1 MKLYLKV
8 ELLLVFSFY
17 YSSHCQG
24 QELAIGDVCPDVRL
38 INYANGETKSF
49 SLADLKSKLIIID
62 FWGTGCT
69 SCIKAFPK
77 IDSLQKKFAGI
88 VQFILVNKE
97 SPDSTK
103 RFFLKRPKI
112 KIPSVPIVMGDS
124 VLHKRFPHFFIP
136 HHVWLDSNNIVQY
149 ITDGHNATAKNIS
162 DFLSGTDPE
171 LSFKKDST
179 VFDDLLV
186 RKIPDWINNV
196 LYYSTLSRHISGLGS
211 GKGISSTIGDK
222 IPNFISS
229 NSSSIFQLLQLAY
242 SEGNKY
248 NFESSNTVV
257 LHLKDKWKFIHPE
270 NEDQLG
276 EWYKSNAY
284 YYELL
289 VPPARAGELYKIMQK
304 DLLRYFDV
312 DARVEKRKIKCLL
325 FVSRGDLKRLRTKGG
340 KSETNFF
347 SMNEDSIKYI
357 RNKPFETISGWITKI
372 QVGMPVINLVKF
384 TGNVDFEI
392 KSTILRADPFNL
404 PGLRAVLQNYGLD
417 LIEQFYLTDVLVISD
432 KKRKQE

>member
-1 MKLYLKV
+1 
-8 ELLLVFSFY
+8 
-17 YSSHCQG
+17 
-24 QELAIGDVCPDVRL
+24 LAIGDVCPDVRL
-38 INYANGETKSF
+38 INYANGEAKSF

-77 IDSLQKKFAGI
+77 IDSLQKKFASK

-97 SPDSTK
+97 SPDSTR
-103 RFFLKRPKI
+103 RFFSKRNKI
-112 KIPSVPIVMGDS
+112 KIPNVPMVMGDS
-124 VLHKRFPHFFIP
+124 VLHKLFPHFFVP

-149 ITDGHNATAKNIS
+149 ITDGHNATAKNIG
-162 DFLSGTDPE
+162 DFLSGKDIG
-171 LSFKKDST
+171 LSFKKDMT
-179 VFDDLLV
+179 LYEDPLV
-186 RKIPDWINNV
+186 SKIPDWKENV
-196 LYYSTLSRHISGLGS
+196 IYYSTLSRYISGLSS
-211 GKGISSTIGDK
+211 GKGISSTIGDT

-229 NSSSIFQLLQLAY
+229 SSSSIFQLLQLAY

-257 LHLKDKWKFIHPE
+257 FHLKDKWKFIHPK

-289 VPPARAGELYKIMQK
+289 VPPAKAAELYKIMQK
-304 DLLRYFDV
+304 DLLRYFDI

-325 FVSRGDLKRLRTKGG
+325 LISNGSLDKLKTKGG
-340 KSETNFF
+340 KPALNFYRM
-347 SMNEDSIKYI
+347 SDDSVRYFK
-357 RNKPFETISGWITKI
+357 NQPFEQIKSWLVRMGFGLST
-372 QVGMPVINLVKF
+372 PVINLVKF

-392 KSTILRADPFNL
+392 KTTILREEPFNL
-404 PGLRAVLQNYGLD
+404 SSLRAVLQQYGLD
-417 LIEQFYLTDVLVISD
+417 LVEKYYLTDVLVISD